1 MSDAYVIEAADT
13 SAGIV
18 IRERAG
24 FRFFAAS
31 QRFGRLDGQL
41 FKTIGAAERAIGDLS
56 PRKPIS
62 LGPGGIAW

>member
-1 MSDAYVIEAADT
+1 MSNTYVIEAADT

-31 QRFGRLDGQL
+31 QRFGRLDGHL
-41 FKTIGAAERAIGDLS
+41 FKSVRAAERAADGLMAH
-56 PRKPIS
+56 R
-62 LGPGGIAW
+62 A